1 MPEVTE
7 ILTDFPEEVVAKVKE
22 LEGEAVAL
30 FTPPFKVSEVFAFIE
45 TLGEIVGQAENA
57 TKENVKETLD
67 QLWKYYNEKF
77 EITKK
82 LDDLIKL
89 PVYLEPFDE
98 KAIELLIGWA
108 IPAAVGALPIPDNA
122 EG

>member
-1 MPEVTE
+1 MAVVEE
-7 ILTDFPEEVVAKVKE
+7 ILADYPTEVLEKIKE

-45 TLGEIVGQAENA
+45 TLGDIVGTAENA
-57 TKENVKETLD
+57 TKANVKVTLEK
-67 QLWKYYNEKF
+67 LWEYYNDKF
-77 EITKK
+77 EITTK

-98 KAIELLIGWA
+98 KAIELLISWL
-108 IPAAVGALPIPDNA
+108 IPTAVGALPIPD
-122 EG
+122 